1 MDVKESKLIDMLIEG
16 RKSAFEQVY
25 YSYSN
30 RVFNVSFFLL
40 KDTGWSEDVVQD
52 VFVKLWEH
60 RADLQRN
67 QCLWT
72 YLYVMTKRHAL
83 NKLRSV
89 KRSNACFE
97 RLWAQFSEVGDQHV
111 HELVVAKELNENIDN
126 LLRLLP
132 SQQRLVFSL
141 SRLEGFTHQEIAERL
156 NISPNTVKNHIVQA
170 AKHLRNKRFYHDL
183 FVLLIF
189 FFPYH

>member
-1 MDVKESKLIDMLIEG
+1 MLIDG
-16 RKSAFEQVY
+16 RKSAFEHLY
-25 YSYSN
+25 HKYSN
-30 RVFNVSFFLL
+30 RVFNLSFFLL

-60 RADLQRN
+60 RADLRSDQS
-67 QCLWT
+67 LWT

-97 RLWAQFSEVGDQHV
+97 RLWTQISTSADSSLHDM
-111 HELVVAKELNENIDN
+111 VVAKELNENIN
-126 LLRLLP
+126 KLLRLLP
-132 SQQRLVFSL
+132 SQQRMVFSL
-141 SRLEGFTHQEIAERL
+141 SRLEGFSHREIAEQL

-170 AKHLRNKRFYHDL
+170 AKYLKNKRPYYDL
-183 FVLLIF
+183 FSLLIF
-189 FFPYH
+189 FFLLG